1 MENHI
6 QAERIANAI
15 MMDNSFKGYYLIVEG
30 QKDYKVYSKFID
42 ESNVRIKEAFGFE
55 KVKLVLHILSEL
67 GFSNKIGI
75 IDADFSRILEIE
87 HNLEELFLTDY
98 HDIEV
103 MIIKTKALEAVLR
116 TFIGNTKLENFE
128 KEKGKPIRELVLE
141 LGVEI
146 GFLKLANKLYDLG
159 LVFKPHN
166 PEGNQIDYKDFIER
180 NSFSFIGKSQLIKT
194 SINYSRNKSISLKS
208 EEEITDA
215 FDKIA
220 VQTFDIDNLVN
231 GHDLSNILFLLMK
244 KTLASRNKML
254 TDFNSVEDC
263 LSLAYDYDD
272 FKETELYK
280 STKLYA
286 DNQPTSLWR

>member
-6 QAERIANAI
+6 LAERIANAI
-15 MMDNSFKGYYLIVEG
+15 MMDNSFKGHYLVVEG
-30 QKDYKVYSKFID
+30 QKDYKVFSKFID
-42 ESNVRIKEAFGFE
+42 HVNIRIKEAFGFE
-55 KVKLVLHILSEL
+55 KVKLVLQILTER

-87 HNLEELFLTDY
+87 HNLEGLFLTDY

-103 MIIKTKALEAVLR
+103 MIIKTKSLESVLR
-116 TFIGNTKLENFE
+116 TFISNTKLQSFE
-128 KEKGKPIRELVLE
+128 KEKGKTIQELVME
-141 LGVEI
+141 LGSEI
-146 GFLKLANKLYDLG
+146 GFLKLANKVYDLG

-166 PEGNQIDYKDFIER
+166 PEGNQIDYKDFIDR
-180 NSFSFIGKSQLIKT
+180 NSFSYHGKSQLIRT
-194 SINYSRNKSISLKS
+194 SINYSRNKSSRLKT
-208 EEEITDA
+208 ELEITNALDE
-215 FDKIA
+215 IA
-220 VQTFDIDNLVN
+220 KQTFEIHDLVN

-263 LSLAYDYDD
+263 LSLAYDYED

-280 STKLYA
+280 TTKLYA
-286 DNQPTSLWR
+286 DRQSTKLWR

>member
-1 MENHI
+1 MESHI

-42 ESNVRIKEAFGFE
+42 ETNVRIKEAFGFE
-55 KVKLVLHILSEL
+55 KVKLVLQILSER

-87 HNLEELFLTDY
+87 HNLEGLFLTDY

-116 TFIGNTKLENFE
+116 TFISNTKIENFE

-146 GFLKLANKLYDLG
+146 GFLKLANKVYDLG

-166 PEGNQIDYKDFIER
+166 PEGNQIDYKDFIDR
-180 NSFSFIGKSQLIKT
+180 NSFSFIGKSHLIKT
-194 SINYSRNKSISLKS
+194 SINYSRNKSKSLKS
-208 EEEITDA
+208 EEEITDG
-215 FDKIA
+215 FNKIA

-244 KTLASRNKML
+244 KTLTSKNKML